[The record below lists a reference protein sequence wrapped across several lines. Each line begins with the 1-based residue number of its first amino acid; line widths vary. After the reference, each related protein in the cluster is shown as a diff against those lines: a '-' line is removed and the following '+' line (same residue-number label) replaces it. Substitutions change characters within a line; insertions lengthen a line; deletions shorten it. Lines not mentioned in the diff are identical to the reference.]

1 MEQSGSHRT
10 LGDLYLESAE
20 QMGGAGMNLNDQD
33 ERNNQSG
40 DDSRSNQ
47 TEYGSLHGS
56 NDPYGKYIPQEIPI
70 PDMNRGENSAYQVQ
84 NPNAPYGQ
92 NNAYSTQNTEAAY
105 GPAAQMYTQKQ
116 KKDSGVKIL
125 IAVAGVIAMIFVFV
139 GIGMAY
145 FKSTP
150 VYKFSKAF
158 LNLSKEIEQTK
169 NPLVEKI
176 GIGDLL
182 LLTTEGNSHVSTQMN
197 FTSEGLFGT
206 TFGIDT
212 DCYKDMD
219 HKELSA
225 DTSISVMNYDFAH
238 LNIYADDEDFCFS
251 IPELF
256 VENMYIHNENV
267 VSQYNHSFLA
277 ELTGESDAEDFSLNF
292 FADPEEKLSLRE
304 WQNLDAF
311 SERFAEDI
319 QACRDKLIMEKVEK
333 GVYRI
338 VYPEKEMDRLLQ
350 DMMENYE
357 AIYEAVGEDP
367 WWKEYDSLI
376 DSDISILFE
385 ISGQNRIESITFERP
400 VKMLDSMASMEA
412 SLYFMGGAGSIDKIQ
427 GEITAEGVD
436 GTERAIHFQTVLTS
450 SEDIYE
456 FNMDAEFMEE
466 RDSQLRVKYTVDSD
480 AVRDE
485 FGMNFSVWN
494 DEQDI
499 EVILEGSLDDIVR
512 GRSLELDLDELTFN
526 MDGEALFKVTG
537 EMLIEPFDGEVTSTV
552 QKKHAFFEMTEDDWL
567 DILYKIDDE
576 YGGMLNYLW

>member
-1 MEQSGSHRT
+1 
-10 LGDLYLESAE
+10 
-20 QMGGAGMNLNDQD
+20 MNLNDQD
-33 ERNNQSG
+33 ERNNQGG
-40 DDSRSNQ
+40 DNSWNNQ
-47 TEYGSLHGS
+47 MSHGSL
-56 NDPYGKYIPQEIPI
+56 NETNNPYGKYIPQEIPI
-70 PDMNRGENSAYQVQ
+70 PDMNEGEDAAYQTQ
-84 NPNAPYGQ
+84 NTNSPYGQ
-92 NNAYSTQNTEAAY
+92 NNAYQAHSTGPLY
-105 GPAAQMYTQKQ
+105 GTTTQMYTSQNQ
-116 KKDSGVKIL
+116 KKDLGVKIL
-125 IAVAGVIAMIFVFV
+125 IAVACVIVVVFAVV

-158 LNLSKEIEQTK
+158 LNLSREMEQVK
-169 NPLVEKI
+169 NPLAEKI
-176 GIGDLL
+176 GIENLL
-182 LLTTEGNSHVSTQMN
+182 FMTAEGNSHVSTRIN

-219 HKELSA
+219 NKELSA
-225 DTSISVMNYDFAH
+225 DTTISVMNYDFAH

-256 VENMYIHNENV
+256 VENMYINNENV
-267 VSQYNHSFLA
+267 VSQYNDSFLA
-277 ELTGESDAEDFSLNF
+277 ELTGESYAEDFSLNLF
-292 FADPEEKLSLRE
+292 EDQEERLSLRE
-304 WQNLDAF
+304 WQSLDKF
-311 SERFAEDI
+311 SERYAKDL
-319 QACRDKLIMEKVEK
+319 QACRDKLIMEKAEK

-357 AIYEAVGEDP
+357 TIYEAAGEEP

-385 ISGQNRIESITFERP
+385 ISGQNHIESITFEEP
-400 VKMLDSMASMEA
+400 VKMLDGMASMEG
-412 SLYFMGGAGSIDKIQ
+412 SVHFLGNVRSIDKIQ

-436 GTERAIHFQTVLTS
+436 GIERAIHFQTVLS
-450 SEDIYE
+450 LSEEAYE
-456 FNMDAEFMEE
+456 FDMDAELMEGK
-466 RDSQLRVKYTVDSD
+466 DSLLRVKYEVDSD

-499 EVILEGSLDDIVR
+499 EMILEGSLDDIVK
-512 GRSLELDLDELTFN
+512 GQSLELNLEELTFN
-526 MDGEALFKVTG
+526 MDGDALFKVTG

-552 QKKHAFFEMTEDDWL
+552 QKETAFFELTEGDWL
-567 DILYKIDDE
+567 NILYKIDDE
-576 YGGMLNYLW
+576 YGGLLNYLWY